1 MESIEL
7 YACTRIRLWGMPWV
21 NYESWATLNH
31 NKADKHKLTEILD
44 ILMTVFEDWIP
55 EENTSLVFIPVY
67 YLPLLYLYTTMIKF
81 LSDGD
86 DDRLLFGFLIPSIG
100 LLFGLIYHRW
110 EFFRGFL
117 TQLSLCIPIGIFAYI
132 LGYSGLIEDGLFG
145 DLKNQM
151 HLYVV
156 PFLFLPIFFHS
167 KTMHTQAFGA
177 ACAIPVAAIVT
188 GVLTTMGSINRF
200 GFW

>member
-1 MESIEL
+1 M
-7 YACTRIRLWGMPWV
+7 
-21 NYESWATLNH
+21 NH

-151 HLYVV
+151 HLYVA